1 MTRLILAR
9 HGETD
14 WNRAGRFQGHADPP
28 LNEVGRQ
35 QAGELA
41 AALVGQPIDAIYA
54 SDLRRA
60 AETAAIVG
68 ERIALRPTLLEDLRE
83 ADVGELTGLTR
94 EEIFERFPEAARGG
108 RENGF
113 TFASGE
119 GYDGLVA
126 RVLSSLRAISL
137 AHPDET
143 VLVITHGGPLRA
155 ILAHAD
161 GLSLREHRQ
170 RHAPAGNC
178 ALYRIL
184 AENGKLRRM
193 D

>member
-1 MTRLILAR
+1 VTELLLAR

-14 WNRAGRFQGHADPP
+14 WNRAGRFQGYADPP
-28 LNEVGRQ
+28 LNELGRR

-41 AALVGQPIDAIYA
+41 AALVGRSISAIYA

-83 ADVGELTGLTR
+83 ADVGDLTALTR
-94 EEIFERFPEAARGG
+94 EEIPDRFPEAARAAT
-108 RENGF
+108 ENGF
-113 TFASGE
+113 AFASGE
-119 GYDGLVA
+119 GYEALAA
-126 RVLSSLRAISL
+126 RVLSSVREIARR
-137 AHPDET
+137 HPDES

-161 GLSLREHRQ
+161 GMSLCEHRQ
-170 RHAPAGNC
+170 QHAPAGNC
-178 ALYRIL
+178 AVYRL
-184 AENGKLRRM
+184 EVENGEPRRI